1 MTVGLVLS
9 AVGFMSFEPL
19 EFPINVQ
26 LGTIS
31 LLVTA
36 FATIGTALLF
46 GRGRTKEFL
55 ELEID
60 EGVRKVP
67 TKKKQRTGLQ
77 VLMFGIG
84 ILAVIESRIEDTTGD
99 RGLIENFFVDGLLG
113 LFGPFLLWIGGAL
126 ILGRIAAFGPR
137 FFSILF

>member
-1 MTVGLVLS
+1 MFNWEQYLS
-9 AVGFMSFEPL
+9 Y
-19 EFPINVQ
+19 N
-26 LGTIS
+26 S
-31 LLVTA
+31 LCNYWCGSIVWPWTDK
-36 FATIGTALLF
+36 GV
-46 GRGRTKEFL
+46 L

-60 EGVRKVP
+60 SVRKVS

-126 ILGRIAAFGPR
+126 ILGRIAAFVLASFRSCLDGR
-137 FFSILF
+137 RS